1 MNIGLRK
8 YEIEDI
14 LKKKIEKDPDLK
26 YFIDDDATTRLIDLL
41 VEGVAEA
48 IDRNNR
54 ELDRQLDKVQ

>member
-14 LKKKIEKDPDLK
+14 LMKKIENDPDLK

-54 ELDRQLDKVQ
+54 ELDRQLRR